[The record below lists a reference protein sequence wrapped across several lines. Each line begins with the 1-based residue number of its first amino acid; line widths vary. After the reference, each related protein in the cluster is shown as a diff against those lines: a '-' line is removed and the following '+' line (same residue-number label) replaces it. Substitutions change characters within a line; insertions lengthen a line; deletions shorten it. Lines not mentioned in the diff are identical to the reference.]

1 MKKIT
6 LTLLAL
12 VCALCCAFGLAACG
26 DGGSE
31 SKIHVSL
38 EEYSGDGISNIALFA
53 ASKADFENADGDTDF
68 GVFSNRGD
76 IYGYG
81 YTSDGKVAKTVD
93 LRQGE
98 YLAIVA
104 MNLDQSHVM
113 LAGGLTGLAESDVQ
127 LEINGVVSNFYS
139 TSIFS
144 GSDMYIPFAGYQY
157 WTFVGNDFFRMS
169 EDDVMYTFSGDITVK
184 LLGNATVKTYAP
196 KVTFKGGVYDEN
208 NTKYNDLVFNIY
220 KNESLLEYNGKTDLS
235 ALELKAAFEKEVED
249 RNATYFDKYKVV
261 AYFENHA
268 KFIPSYGH
276 SDSFAGSRSNLNE
289 DLEIEFYEMDYFI
302 EDWQEIVL
310 DFTAFDDV
318 TVEELSMIP
327 FEKWYWENSSYA
339 IYDSMYE
346 DGNYQFIVDGKA
358 PQDTLTLAEYYAA
371 NNVKVKTVVSELVAF
386 ILKDSSMTF
395 VSGNMPGWSD
405 NNYYTLT
412 ADDIEIGA
420 EVSDKPGYRYVTIDF
435 GDYKCYRCNDYNK
448 LTFRAHYE
456 VSQGEG
462 MYAMYPYN
470 FNSLKQQLQ
479 KVEFVTETIDEANSW
494 SVEEWE
500 DLKSA
505 KDSGNQIPYLGNE
518 PSDEWSDQDGCYYIG
533 DELQLFLGHGG
544 GPGGGE
550 YVNTMELTISREGE
564 ADIIIT
570 LTRGDSGWY
579 EWTLNGTYDGITCEY
594 DENVYQ
600 TRLVIK
606 SDKVTKVSGKLT
618 ITANN

>member
-1 MKKIT
+1 MKKII
-6 LTLLAL
+6 LTLLVL

-26 DGGSE
+26 DGGE

-68 GVFSNRGD
+68 GVFSNRGN

-81 YTSDGKVAKTVD
+81 NTTVD

-104 MNLDQSHVM
+104 MNLKESHVM
-113 LAGGLTGLAESDVQ
+113 LAGGFTGQAESDVQ

-139 TSIFS
+139 TGIFD

-196 KVTFKGGVYDEN
+196 KVTLKGYDEN

-235 ALELKAAFEKEVED
+235 ALELEAAFEKEVED
-249 RNATYFDKYKVV
+249 SNATYYDRYKVV

-268 KFIPSYGH
+268 KFIPGKFIAPS
-276 SDSFAGSRSNLNE
+276 GSSIGDLNE
-289 DLEIEFYEMDYFI
+289 DLEIEFYEMNYFI
-302 EDWQEIVL
+302 EGWQKIEL

-327 FEKWYWENSSYA
+327 FEKWYSENSHFA

-358 PQDTLTLAEYYAA
+358 PQDTLTLAEYYVA
-371 NNVKVKTVVSELVAF
+371 NNLKVKTVVSELVAL
-386 ILKDSSMTF
+386 ILKDSSMTLI
-395 VSGNMPGWSD
+395 SGNSNMS
-405 NNYYTLT
+405 NYYRTFT
-412 ADDIEIGA
+412 VDDIEIGA
-420 EVSDKPGYRYVTIDF
+420 EVADKPGYRYVTIDF
-435 GDYKCYRCNDYNK
+435 GDYKCYRGNDYNK
-448 LTFRAHYE
+448 LTFRAHYG
-456 VSQGEG
+456 VSEGEG
-462 MYAMYPYN
+462 MYAYYPYN
-470 FNSLKQQLQ
+470 FNSLKQKLQ
-479 KVEFVTETIDEANSW
+479 KVEFATETIYEAGLW
-494 SVEEWE
+494 GVTEWE

-544 GPGGGE
+544 SPGGGD
-550 YVNTMELTISREGE
+550 YVDTMELTISREGE

-570 LTRGDSGWY
+570 LTRDGSAWY
-579 EWTLNGTYDGITCEY
+579 KWTLNGTYDWITCEY
-594 DENVYQ
+594 ESIDNFGDQ

-618 ITANN
+618 ITAKN

>member
-1 MKKIT
+1 MKKII

-12 VCALCCAFGLAACG
+12 VCALCCAFGLAAC
-26 DGGSE
+26 DDGSE
-31 SKIHVSL
+31 AKIHVRL
-38 EEYSGDGISNIALFA
+38 EEYSGDGISNVTLFA

-68 GVFSNRGD
+68 GVFSNRGN

-81 YTSDGKVAKTVD
+81 NTTVD

-104 MNLDQSHVM
+104 MNLKESHVM
-113 LAGGLTGLAESDVQ
+113 LAGGFTGQAESDVQ

-139 TSIFS
+139 TGIFS

-157 WTFVGNDFFRMS
+157 WTFVGIDFFRMS
-169 EDDVMYTFSGDITVK
+169 EEDEMYTFSGDITVK
-184 LLGNATVKTYAP
+184 LLGNATIKTYAP
-196 KVTFKGGVYDEN
+196 KVTLKGYDEN

-220 KNESLLEYNGKTDLS
+220 KNENLLEYNGKTDLS

-249 RNATYFDKYKVV
+249 KNATYYDRYKVV

-268 KFIPSYGH
+268 KFIPNYG
-276 SDSFAGSRSNLNE
+276 SFAGSRSNLND
-289 DLEIEFYEMDYFI
+289 DLEIEFYEMDYFYA
-302 EDWQEIVL
+302 DGQEIEL

-318 TVEELSMIP
+318 TVEELSIIP
-327 FEKWYWENSSYA
+327 FKNGDPLGGNSSYV

-358 PQDTLTLAEYYAA
+358 PQNTLTLVEYRAA
-371 NNVKVKTVVSELVAF
+371 NNLKVKTVVSELVAL
-386 ILKDSSMTF
+386 ILKDSSMTL
-395 VSGNMPGWSD
+395 VSGDSNMS
-405 NNYYTLT
+405 NYYRTFT

-420 EVSDKPGYRYVTIDF
+420 EVADKPGYRYVTIDF
-435 GDYKCYRCNDYNK
+435 GDYKCYRGNDYNK
-448 LTFRAHYE
+448 LTFRAYYE

-462 MYAMYPYN
+462 MSAMHPYN

-479 KVEFVTETIDEANSW
+479 KVEFVTETIYEAGLW
-494 SVEEWE
+494 GVTEWE

-570 LTRGDSGWY
+570 LTRADSAWY
-579 EWTLNGTYDGITCEY
+579 EWTLNGTYDGIICEY
-594 DENVYQ
+594 DENVSQ

-618 ITANN
+618 VTANN